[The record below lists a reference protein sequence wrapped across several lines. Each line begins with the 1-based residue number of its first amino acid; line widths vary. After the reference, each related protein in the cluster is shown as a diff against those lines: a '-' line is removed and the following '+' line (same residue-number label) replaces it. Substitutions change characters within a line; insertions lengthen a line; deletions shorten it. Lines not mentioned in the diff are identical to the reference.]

1 MLLSKTQ
8 SLKFLLGNNLRNLQN
23 KLIKINKFNF
33 TQKDKPNKNL
43 DEDKVNTND
52 LIEVLDKEINDTET
66 SYESVM
72 PEGEEFLKKNRWVL
86 FEQDKN
92 MMMELK
98 KSTSEFDI
106 TVKFSSKPPE
116 ISDNTKESS
125 GKILLK

>member
-8 SLKFLLGNNLRNLQN
+8 SLKFLLGNNLRNFQN

-33 TQKDKPNKNL
+33 AQKDKPNQTL
-43 DEDKVNTND
+43 DEDKINTND
-52 LIEVLDKEINDTET
+52 LVEVLDKEIKDTEA

-98 KSTSEFDI
+98 KSTGEFDI

-125 GKILLK
+125 GINLLK